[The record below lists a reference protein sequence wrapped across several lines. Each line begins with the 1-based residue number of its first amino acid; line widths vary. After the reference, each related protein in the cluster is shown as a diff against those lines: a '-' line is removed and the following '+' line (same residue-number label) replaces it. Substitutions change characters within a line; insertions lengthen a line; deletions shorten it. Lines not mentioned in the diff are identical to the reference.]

1 MISNFFN
8 KSKPIHLVIVSIML
22 LVVFCVSKFIVIETD
37 FDALVLIKQTL
48 FFLTC
53 LASVLVLD
61 FLVSKN
67 SLTKKNSFKILL
79 YVLFI
84 ALLPETILNSKII
97 LANFF
102 VLLALRRI
110 ISLRSHRDIKK
121 KLFDAAFWISI
132 ATLLYFWA
140 VLFYILVIFA
150 LVLYSITGIKNWVV
164 PFVGVA
170 TVLIICVAYMLV
182 SELDPLHFLNTLIA
196 FDFDFSPL
204 NFKRV
209 IVASALLFSY
219 AFWSLFYFIKHL
231 KHKSKSYR
239 PSFILVIANFF
250 IALSIIALAPNKT
263 GSEFLFFFT
272 PLAIIVTNYLE
283 VVTERWFKES
293 LLIILFLTPI
303 GLLLL

>member
-1 MISNFFN
+1 
-8 KSKPIHLVIVSIML
+8 ML